1 MLKKIILLFVVV
13 VIFGSCTVKQ
23 KLSQKY
29 VGAGI
34 ERLYKDFGAP
44 VTITEVENKNKILV
58 FEKETFVKETI
69 IGTGRTTLDP
79 RISPAYTKVEVY
91 RFEVDPQGIVVWTD
105 YQKKIE

>member
-1 MLKKIILLFVVV
+1 MQKKILLLLIVV

-29 VGAGI
+29 VGVGV
-34 ERLYKDFGAP
+34 ERLYKDFGAS
-44 VTITEVENKNKILV
+44 VKTTEIENKNKIIV

-105 YQKKIE
+105 YEKKIE